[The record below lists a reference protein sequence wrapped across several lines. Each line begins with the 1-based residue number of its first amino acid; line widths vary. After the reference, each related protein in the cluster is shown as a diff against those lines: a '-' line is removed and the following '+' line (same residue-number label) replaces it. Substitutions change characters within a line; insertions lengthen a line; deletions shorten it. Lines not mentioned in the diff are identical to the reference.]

1 MSEATLD
8 AADLE
13 AAREAYRR
21 ERTKRVREDAND
33 QFIDADGVY
42 AEFQRDHYAD
52 PTFGRDA
59 IADTAEVVIIGGGI
73 GGLLAG
79 ARLREAGYEKI
90 LVIEKGADF
99 GGTWYWNR
107 YPGAQCDTESYI
119 YLPLLEELGYIPREK
134 YAYQP
139 EIFAHLRSI
148 GRHYDLYDGALFQTT
163 ATEMVWDDDA
173 AEWIV
178 STDRGDEIR
187 TQYLVLSTGDQHKP
201 RLPSVPGILSFAGK
215 MFHTSRWDGEFAG
228 DDLAGLAGKRVGVIG
243 TGATGVQVI
252 PNIAAHVGELLV
264 FQRTPATISVR
275 DNGPTNPA
283 WASSLTPGWQRERST
298 NFTSCVTGVAVEED
312 LVGDAWTRTMM
323 QLNAAAAGH
332 PDPFAA
338 NELVDLA
345 IMERIRSRVD
355 ESVHDP
361 ATAAVLKP
369 YYRFN
374 CKRPTFNDDFLPAFN
389 RPNVRL
395 VDTGGHGVERVT
407 PDGVIVNGVLH
418 QLDVLI
424 FATGFDVGTA
434 YTHSR
439 SFDLVGRGGER
450 LSERWASGM
459 RTFHGIHGRAFPN
472 CFFLG
477 FTQTGYSPN
486 FTHTLSEQTLH
497 IGYLLGA
504 ARERGIRTVEA
515 SQEAEDAW
523 VQTIRDGRNPSQLR
537 FLRECTPSYT
547 NGEGKPDDE
556 NRFVAGRFPGGP
568 IGFFAILAEWREAGD
583 LAGLELTPTEPQ
595 HPHQHERAPRTEMTP
610 SGGAPT

>member
-1 MSEATLD
+1 MSNSHVD
-8 AADLE
+8 AAALE

-21 ERTKRVREDAND
+21 ERSKRVREDAND

-52 PTFGRDA
+52 PAFRRDPITDA
-59 IADTAEVVIIGGGI
+59 VEVVILGGGI

-79 ARLREAGYEKI
+79 ARIREAGYENI
-90 LVIEKGADF
+90 RVIEKGADF

-119 YLPLLEELGYIPREK
+119 YLPLLEELGYVPREK

-139 EIFAHLRSI
+139 EIFEHLRSV
-148 GRHYDLYDGALFQTT
+148 GRHYRLYDGALFQTT
-163 ATEMVWDDDA
+163 ATEMVWDEDA

-187 TQYLVLSTGDQHKP
+187 TRFLVLSTGDQHKP
-201 RLPSVPGILSFAGK
+201 RLPAVPGIRSFSGK
-215 MFHTSRWDGEFAG
+215 MFHTSRWDGDFAAK
-228 DDLAGLAGKRVGVIG
+228 DLSGLAGRRVGVIG
-243 TGATGVQVI
+243 TGATGVQVV
-252 PNIAAHVGELLV
+252 PNIAPHIGELLV

-275 DNGPTNPA
+275 DNRPTDPA
-283 WASSLTPGWQRERST
+283 WAASLTPGWQRERSRS
-298 NFTSCVTGVAVEED
+298 FTACVTGVAVEED
-312 LVGDAWTRTMM
+312 LVDDAWTRTLME
-323 QLNAAAAGH
+323 LNAAAAGH
-332 PDPFAA
+332 ADPFAA

-345 IMERIRSRVD
+345 IMERLRSRVD
-355 ESVHDP
+355 ESVQNP
-361 ATAAVLKP
+361 ETAAALKP

-395 VDTGGHGVERVT
+395 VDTGGRGVERVT
-407 PDGVIVNGVLH
+407 PDGVLVAGVLH

-439 SFDLVGRGGER
+439 SFDLIGRDGER
-450 LSERWASGM
+450 LSERWANGM
-459 RTFHGIHGRAFPN
+459 RTFHGIHGRGFPN

-486 FTHTLSEQTLH
+486 FTHTLDEQSSH
-497 IGYLLGA
+497 VAHVLGVL
-504 ARERGIRTVEA
+504 RERAVRSVEA
-515 SQEAEDAW
+515 SQEAEDGW
-523 VQTIRDGRNPSQLR
+523 VQTIRGGRNPGQLR
-537 FLRECTPSYT
+537 FLRECTPSYL
-547 NGEGKPDDE
+547 NGEGDPDDE

-568 IGFFAILAEWREAGD
+568 LGFFAILAAWREAGD
-583 LAGLELTPTEPQ
+583 LAGLELTCPEPNWPR
-595 HPHQHERAPRTEMTP
+595 HHEQPQREVTHTK
-610 SGGAPT
+610 GASQ